1 MKNVQKNWTKN
12 TCANSTCINSNNK
25 YGINV
30 IGIIY
35 NINNKS
41 SITHKNNLIKNC
53 HDELINLMS
62 LYNLTKNTNKIEI
75 VIFEI
80 KKRWK
85 TIISRGLNK
94 DNKLYFKNLLGKMIL
109 SKYINKREKNLLN
122 SFLHI

>member
-1 MKNVQKNWTKN
+1 
-12 TCANSTCINSNNK
+12 
-25 YGINV
+25 
-30 IGIIY
+30 
-35 NINNKS
+35 
-41 SITHKNNLIKNC
+41 
-53 HDELINLMS
+53 MS

>member
-1 MKNVQKNWTKN
+1 
-12 TCANSTCINSNNK
+12 
-25 YGINV
+25 
-30 IGIIY
+30 
-35 NINNKS
+35 
-41 SITHKNNLIKNC
+41 
-53 HDELINLMS
+53 MS

-94 DNKLYFKNLLGKMIL
+94 DNKLYFKNLLGKIIL
-109 SKYINKREKNLLN
+109 SKYIYMREKNLIN